1 MDSSVS
7 AEAETDTEN
16 SSMDAANKR
25 SKRCVPMAMAM
36 AKDSAATSIAG
47 EAEVREQSASSE
59 SAEQL
64 LQLQEEVEE
73 RNGGEKEPE
82 PQMEVDKS
90 IFERDV
96 ATFYDEGLKL
106 YVESTPLPESL
117 KMKYTGTFTV
127 FLDSND
133 KICRYEFIYTA
144 DE

>member
-1 MDSSVS
+1 
-7 AEAETDTEN
+7 
-16 SSMDAANKR
+16 MDAANKR